1 MRKHLGVRLCCLLS
15 STCTACRHTPDVT
28 DDRLVPRKLRPA
40 LLSLGRFFQ
49 PPHCHDAGDVDEAL
63 ALVHASDGIARA
75 KDVAVVQAEKAMD
88 AVLTLKQSPAR
99 DALVQ
104 LAHKIVNRNH

>member
-1 MRKHLGVRLCCLLS
+1 MTFPFAFCCGAWMMTS
-15 STCTACRHTPDVT
+15 CGT
-28 DDRLVPRKLRPA
+28 
-40 LLSLGRFFQ
+40 
-49 PPHCHDAGDVDEAL
+49 AGDVDEAL

-75 KDVAVVQAEKAMD
+75 RDVAVVQAEKAMD
-88 AVLTLKQSPAR
+88 AVLTLQQSPAR

>member
-1 MRKHLGVRLCCLLS
+1 M
-15 STCTACRHTPDVT
+15 
-28 DDRLVPRKLRPA
+28 
-40 LLSLGRFFQ
+40 
-49 PPHCHDAGDVDEAL
+49 AGDVDEAL
-63 ALVHASDGIARA
+63 GLVHASDGIARA

-88 AVLTLKQSPAR
+88 AVLSLEPSRPR

>member
-1 MRKHLGVRLCCLLS
+1 M
-15 STCTACRHTPDVT
+15 
-28 DDRLVPRKLRPA
+28 
-40 LLSLGRFFQ
+40 
-49 PPHCHDAGDVDEAL
+49 DEAL

-75 KDVAVVQAEKAMD
+75 RDVAVVQAEKAMD
-88 AVLTLKQSPAR
+88 AVLTLQQSPAR